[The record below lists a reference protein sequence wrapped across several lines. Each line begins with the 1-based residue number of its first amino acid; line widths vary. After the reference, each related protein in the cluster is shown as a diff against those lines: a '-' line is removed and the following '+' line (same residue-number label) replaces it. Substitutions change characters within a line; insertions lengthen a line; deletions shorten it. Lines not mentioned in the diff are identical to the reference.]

1 MHSALIIKRNFVDI
15 WYTLIMDAILSLH
28 SIGISDL
35 REAPARA
42 FEQAGDEAVVVLNH
56 NRPAGYIVSSALMA
70 RIMDQLADRVI
81 TDKARDSMATL
92 HKARKIT
99 IDDL

>member
-1 MHSALIIKRNFVDI
+1 
-15 WYTLIMDAILSLH
+15 MDTILSLH

-81 TDKARDSMATL
+81 TEKAGSRMATL
-92 HKARKIT
+92 SKARKIT
-99 IDDL
+99 LDDL

>member
-1 MHSALIIKRNFVDI
+1 MD
-15 WYTLIMDAILSLH
+15 TLLSFR

-56 NRPAGYIVSSALMA
+56 NRPAGYIVSPAMMA
-70 RIMDQLADRVI
+70 RIMDQLADRAVA
-81 TDKARDSMATL
+81 DKAGERLASRD
-92 HKARKIT
+92 KARKIT
-99 IDDL
+99 LDEL

>member
-1 MHSALIIKRNFVDI
+1 
-15 WYTLIMDAILSLH
+15 MDAILSVH

-42 FEQAGDEAVVVLNH
+42 FEQAGDDAIVVLNH
-56 NRPAGYIVSSALMA
+56 NRPAGYIVSSSLMA

-81 TDKARDSMATL
+81 TDKASRRIATL
-92 HKARKIT
+92 GKARKIT
-99 IDDL
+99 LDEL

>member
-1 MHSALIIKRNFVDI
+1 
-15 WYTLIMDAILSLH
+15 MDSILSHH

-56 NRPAGYIVSSALMA
+56 NRPAGYIVSSSLMA

-81 TDKARDSMATL
+81 TDKARSRIATL
-92 HKARKIT
+92 GTARKIT
-99 IDDL
+99 LDEL

>member
-1 MHSALIIKRNFVDI
+1 MD
-15 WYTLIMDAILSLH
+15 TLFSLH

-35 REAPARA
+35 REAPVQA

-70 RIMDQLADRVI
+70 RIMDQLVDRVI
-81 TDKARDSMATL
+81 TEKASSRMARL
-92 HKARKIT
+92 GKARKIT
-99 IDDL
+99 LDGL

>member
-1 MHSALIIKRNFVDI
+1 MD
-15 WYTLIMDAILSLH
+15 TLLSFR

-56 NRPAGYIVSSALMA
+56 NRPAGYIVSQALMA
-70 RIMDQLADRVI
+70 RILEQLADRSVA
-81 TDKARDSMATL
+81 DKARERLASL
-92 HKARKIT
+92 GKARKIT
-99 IDDL
+99 LDEL

>member
-1 MHSALIIKRNFVDI
+1 
-15 WYTLIMDAILSLH
+15 MDPIYSFH

-56 NRPAGYIVSSALMA
+56 NRPAGYIVSPALMS
-70 RIMDQLADRVI
+70 RIMDQLADRAV
-81 TDKARDSMATL
+81 TEKARSRVASIASARRITL
-92 HKARKIT
+92 
-99 IDDL
+99 DEL

>member
-1 MHSALIIKRNFVDI
+1 
-15 WYTLIMDAILSLH
+15 MDFILSFQ

-42 FEQAGDEAVVVLNH
+42 FEQAGNGAVVVLNH
-56 NRPAGYIVSSALMA
+56 NRPTGYIVSNSLMA

-81 TDKARDSMATL
+81 ADKAHKRVATL
-92 HKARKIT
+92 GKARKIT
-99 IDDL
+99 LDDL

>member
-1 MHSALIIKRNFVDI
+1 M
-15 WYTLIMDAILSLH
+15 MDTILSLR

-56 NRPAGYIVSSALMA
+56 NRPAGYIVSSRLMA

-81 TDKARDSMATL
+81 TEKAGSRIAAL
-92 HKARKIT
+92 GKARKIT
-99 IDDL
+99 LDEL

>member
-1 MHSALIIKRNFVDI
+1 MD
-15 WYTLIMDAILSLH
+15 TLFSLH

-81 TDKARDSMATL
+81 AEKAVSRVATL
-92 HKARKIT
+92 DQARKIT
-99 IDDL
+99 LDEL

>member
-1 MHSALIIKRNFVDI
+1 MD
-15 WYTLIMDAILSLH
+15 TLFSLR

-81 TDKARDSMATL
+81 AEKAVSRVATL
-92 HKARKIT
+92 DQARKIT
-99 IDDL
+99 LDEL